1 MPTVD
6 PRRLILVVSAFAL
19 VSCTGGGSSSS
30 PPSATSATSRTPE
43 ASMAAPTASPSA
55 TVELAET
62 PSPTAEASGSP
73 SSNSVGVVTTA
84 PPKPTNTTYVLV
96 KETVNAAQTQIK
108 KEYRAT
114 WVEPAGYA
122 TTFKVYGVTGC
133 LRESEKNDNTPCVVE
148 GMHIPSSKLKLL
160 GTAAGDAR
168 SMTVTWTRYDE
179 AGPDPYWAIL
189 LSASNK
195 YGESKSAILT
205 SGLVCFGCTY

>member
-1 MPTVD
+1 M
-6 PRRLILVVSAFAL
+6 ILVVSAIVLA
-19 VSCTGGGSSSS
+19 SCTSG
-30 PPSATSATSRTPE
+30 TS
-43 ASMAAPTASPSA
+43 TASPSGGPA
-55 TVELAET
+55 SPVGQT
-62 PSPTAEASGSP
+62 PAASVVPPTSAPTSSPSAVADPSASP
-73 SSNSVGVVTTA
+73 SSSPAGVGTAA
-84 PPKPTNTTYVLV
+84 PPKPTDTTYVLV

-108 KEYRAT
+108 EEYRAT

-133 LRESEKNDNTPCVVE
+133 LRESAKNDNTPCVVE